1 MEDKILVTARSFR
14 KTPGPHQTMLTDA
27 GYAVA
32 YNPHDRPLEASE
44 LAELG
49 RDVVGMLLGL
59 DSVTAE
65 VFEQAKRLRV
75 ISRYGVGLDTVDLK
89 AATAHGVVVTIT
101 PGANSVTVAELT
113 IGLMFALARRIAHHD
128 RIVKGGRWS
137 RVSGIELTGLTL
149 GLLGLGRIGQEV
161 ARRAAGLGMKVIF
174 YDPVPPPEDVVS
186 ALGAEYHP
194 LDEVIA
200 GSDVLSLHVP
210 LNETTRNLIDG
221 TRLAQMKPAALL
233 INTARG
239 GLVDEQALYE
249 ALAEGR
255 LGGAA
260 CDVFATEPPTENP
273 LLGLDQF
280 IATPH
285 LGSDTVQTV
294 LRMGTMAAENLLAVL
309 RGERPANVANPE
321 VYDRL

>member
-1 MEDKILVTARSFR
+1 MKDKILVTARSFR

-27 GYAVA
+27 GYEVA

-49 RDVVGMLLGL
+49 RDVVGMLLGV

-65 VFEQAKRLRV
+65 VFEQAKRLKV

-128 RIVKGGRWS
+128 RIVKGGKWS

-174 YDPVPPPEDVVS
+174 YDPMPPPQNVASELRV
-186 ALGAEYHP
+186 EYHP

-221 TRLAQMKPAALL
+221 ARLAQMKPAALL

-255 LGGAA
+255 LAGAA
-260 CDVFATEPPTENP
+260 CDVFATEPPAENP

-309 RGERPANVANPE
+309 RGERPASVANPE